1 MRSLGS
7 YGSELIVENF
17 RERFFHIWTIAT
29 YIRTYRSFQCMPP
42 MSSFCEGILGFTGVW
57 GRDHTITT
65 LDAHPMAP
73 RMDVATIGR
82 SLSTWRFSLSLLS
95 EVPTQFHL
103 CHKKVQFYPEE
114 RGYTGGFNGRDNY
127 YPRDDYWFGGYRYK
141 LELSSQTVFI
151 ICCLLIG
158 LLQCPLLR
166 TKLLRKTTKARI
178 QKRGKTRI
186 IIMIKVH
193 RRDGK

>member
-29 YIRTYRSFQCMPP
+29 YIRTYRSFRCMPP

-57 GRDHTITT
+57 GPDHTITT
-65 LDAHPMAP
+65 LDAPPMAP

-141 LELSSQTVFI
+141 LELSSFHH
-151 ICCLLIG
+151 LLSFRAAAVSTSEDKIVAKNDESKDPEERKDKNYNND
-158 LLQCPLLR
+158 QR
-166 TKLLRKTTKARI
+166 T
-178 QKRGKTRI
+178 
-186 IIMIKVH
+186 
-193 RRDGK
+193 

>member
-17 RERFFHIWTIAT
+17 RERFFHICTIAT
-29 YIRTYRSFQCMPP
+29 YIRTYRSFRCMPP

-103 CHKKVQFYPEE
+103 CHKRSSSTQRSAATQAVSTEETITTHGTITGLVDTGTSLSCEVKQF
-114 RGYTGGFNGRDNY
+114 
-127 YPRDDYWFGGYRYK
+127 
-141 LELSSQTVFI
+141 SSSVVF
-151 ICCLLIG
+151 
-158 LLQCPLLR
+158 
-166 TKLLRKTTKARI
+166 
-178 QKRGKTRI
+178 
-186 IIMIKVH
+186 
-193 RRDGK
+193 

>member
-29 YIRTYRSFQCMPP
+29 YIRTYRSFRCMPP

-57 GRDHTITT
+57 GPDHTITT

-103 CHKKVQFYPEE
+103 CHKRSSSTQRSAATQAVSTEE
-114 RGYTGGFNGRDNY
+114 TITIHGTITGLVDTGAS
-127 YPRDDYWFGGYRYK
+127 
-141 LELSSQTVFI
+141 LS
-151 ICCLLIG
+151 
-158 LLQCPLLR
+158 
-166 TKLLRKTTKARI
+166 
-178 QKRGKTRI
+178 
-186 IIMIKVH
+186 
-193 RRDGK
+193 